1 LDHFDNL
8 PLIAVLSIF
17 IFTEKAFRAFESD
30 YTAAGS
36 NAAIKRKGRNTWAHE
51 AA

>member
-1 LDHFDNL
+1 LDNFDNL
-8 PLIAVLSIF
+8 PSIAVLSIF
-17 IFTEKAFRAFESD
+17 LFTEKAFCVFESD
-30 YTAAGS
+30 YTSAGS